1 MSPFGISPT
10 IAYIR
15 KIRWRIS
22 FANGRI
28 SKKNMR
34 VRITTKK
41 CAAVYHASTV
51 PRTRYH
57 TVGSRPQKLHHPLPK
72 HHYTCS
78 ALESLISERIRPVK

>member
-1 MSPFGISPT
+1 VSPFGISPT

-34 VRITTKK
+34 VKNHNQEMCCGIPCEYCTPYQVSYSGLQ
-41 CAAVYHASTV
+41 AAEA
-51 PRTRYH
+51 P
-57 TVGSRPQKLHHPLPK
+57 PHPLPK
-72 HHYTCS
+72 HHYS